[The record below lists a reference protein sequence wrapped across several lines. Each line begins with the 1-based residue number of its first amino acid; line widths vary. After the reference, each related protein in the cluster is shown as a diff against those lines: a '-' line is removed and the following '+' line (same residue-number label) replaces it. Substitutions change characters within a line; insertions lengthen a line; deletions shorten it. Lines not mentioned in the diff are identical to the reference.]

1 MVVLQA
7 LKWRTVEM
15 LIDSEEGYVV
25 IFVVEDV
32 LCETL

>member
-7 LKWRTVEM
+7 LKWGTVEM
-15 LIDSEEGYVV
+15 LIDSEEDYVV